1 MFGWSELLVVMLL
14 ALILLGPDKLADVA
28 RTLGRIYGEY
38 QKAKKRLELE
48 LIYGK
53 PEEGDLFE
61 IRERRIEEVKG
72 EVREYLN
79 KSGFRGVG

>member
-1 MFGWSELLVVMLL
+1 MFGWSELALILVL

-48 LIYGK
+48 IIYGYEIPTK
-53 PEEGDLFE
+53 EKVEEIIKKKTQEINIDL
-61 IRERRIEEVKG
+61 RKS
-72 EVREYLN
+72 LN
-79 KSGFRGVG
+79 NK